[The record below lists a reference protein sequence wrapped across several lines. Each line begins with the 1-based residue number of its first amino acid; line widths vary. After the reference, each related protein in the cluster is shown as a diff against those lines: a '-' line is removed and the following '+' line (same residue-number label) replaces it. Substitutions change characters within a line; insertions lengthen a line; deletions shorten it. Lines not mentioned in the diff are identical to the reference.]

1 MGPNLVVI
9 RGISLEAATQVRLAE
24 DDQMIEALATSRTDD
39 PLDVSVLPGRTRGNW
54 MIANAHRTNAPGVR
68 GPERS
73 VAVTEQMARRF
84 VPWKGFG
91 HLACD
96 PLCLWIGGDGDPDQ

>member
-9 RGISLEAATQVRLAE
+9 RGISLEAATQMPLAE
-24 DDQMIEALATSRTDD
+24 DDQMIEALAPSRTDE

-54 MIANAHRTNAPGVR
+54 MIANGHRTNAPGVR
-68 GPERS
+68 RPERS
-73 VAVTEQMARRF
+73 VAVAEQMARRF
-84 VPWKGFG
+84 VPWKGFC

-96 PLCLWIGGDGDPDQ
+96 PLRRWIGCDGDP